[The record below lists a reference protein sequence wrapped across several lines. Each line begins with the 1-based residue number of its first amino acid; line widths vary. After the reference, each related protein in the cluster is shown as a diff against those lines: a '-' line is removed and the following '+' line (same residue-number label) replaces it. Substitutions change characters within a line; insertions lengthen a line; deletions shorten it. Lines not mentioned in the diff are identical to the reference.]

1 MDGPRNLQGAD
12 WTEAQATNTLP
23 LGLMSVH
30 AQRLDDVV
38 HYVEVRGTP
47 AGGELERTVGDALA
61 AGARWLIVDVER
73 AALTPATEAPLAN
86 AGQALRGRNGELIL
100 VSTATAVADRIS
112 TYDVANRPALA
123 ANVDQ
128 ALMILQLLRPSTQI
142 RRPRKRITSL
152 TLPAIEPPAPA

>member
-1 MDGPRNLQGAD
+1 
-12 WTEAQATNTLP
+12 
-23 LGLMSVH
+23 MSVH

-38 HYVEVRGTP
+38 HFVEVRGEP
-47 AGGELERTVGDALA
+47 AGGELERAVGDALG

-73 AALTPATEAPLAN
+73 AALTPAAEAPLAA
-86 AGQALRGRNGELIL
+86 AGQQLRERNGELIL

-112 TYDVANRPALA
+112 RYDIARRPALA

-128 ALMILQLLRPSTQI
+128 ALMILKLLRPSTQI

-152 TLPAIEPPAPA
+152 TLPAIEPPATA

>member
-1 MDGPRNLQGAD
+1 
-12 WTEAQATNTLP
+12 
-23 LGLMSVH
+23 MSIH

-47 AGGELERTVGDALA
+47 VGGELERTVGDALA
-61 AGARWLIVDVER
+61 AGARWLIDVER
-73 AALTPATEAPLAN
+73 AALTPAAEAPLAT
-86 AGQALRGRNGELIL
+86 AGRALRGRNGELIL
-100 VSTATAVADRIS
+100 VSTAAAVADRIS

-128 ALMILQLLRPSTQI
+128 ALMILKLLRPSTQI

-152 TLPAIEPPAPA
+152 TLPAIEPPATA

>member
-1 MDGPRNLQGAD
+1 
-12 WTEAQATNTLP
+12 
-23 LGLMSVH
+23 MSVH

-38 HYVEVRGTP
+38 HYVEVRGAP
-47 AGGELERTVGDALA
+47 ARGELERTVGDALG

-73 AALTPATEAPLAN
+73 AALTPAAEAPLAA
-86 AGQALRGRNGELIL
+86 AGQQLRDRNGELIL

-112 TYDVANRPALA
+112 RHDVARRPALA

-128 ALMILQLLRPSTQI
+128 ALMILKLLRPSTQI

-152 TLPAIEPPAPA
+152 TLPAIEPPATA